1 MNLLNR
7 PHNDGGSTQLQ
18 QWLFLG
24 IVTAI
29 FALLTWP
36 IWDWLWREWMSNEY
50 YSHGIL
56 IVPVSLYLVWR
67 RFSNQTQVNTEVA
80 SEPTQDSLS
89 GSMMG
94 ILLLVAS
101 LVLYLYWFNDKA
113 YYLAAFAAIGMVT
126 GLVWVLGGPRWL
138 MHFAFPIGYLL
149 LMVPLPF
156 IERATLPLALFTGVC
171 SVALVK
177 LFGMELTV
185 IGNAVKLPNADL
197 LIGAQCSGINS
208 MMALIA
214 LLTLAAYVLKGPLW
228 GRLALVLSAVP
239 LAVIGNILRVSNL
252 LVVARYWGADAAFV
266 FYHDYS
272 GIVFFV
278 LVVYHL
284 LWDLLLFNLV
294 TDITLRA
301 RHRPK

>member
-7 PHNDGGSTQLQ
+7 PPNNSGSTQTQ

-24 IVTAI
+24 MVVAI
-29 FALLTWP
+29 FVLLTWP

-56 IVPVSLYLVWR
+56 IVPISLYLIWR
-67 RFSNQTQVNTEVA
+67 RFQNQSQDKSVA
-80 SEPTQDSLS
+80 ADEQSHDPLS
-89 GSMMG
+89 GGMMG
-94 ILLLVAS
+94 IFLLVAS
-101 LVLYLYWFNDKA
+101 LVLYLYWYNDKA

-156 IERATLPLALFTGVC
+156 IERVTLPLALFTGVC
-171 SVALVK
+171 STALVK
-177 LFGMELTV
+177 LLGIELTV

-197 LIGAQCSGINS
+197 LIGAQCSGVNS

-214 LLTLAAYVLKGPLW
+214 LLTLGAYVLKGPLW

-239 LAVIGNILRVSNL
+239 LAMIGNIIRVSNL
-252 LVVARYWGADAAFV
+252 IVVARYWGADAAFT

-278 LVVYHL
+278 LI
-284 LWDLLLFNLV
+284 LLLLLPL
-294 TDITLRA
+294 TKMLRCTTLRLEVL
-301 RHRPK
+301 